1 MDVVGAASW
10 LVQVVLEKLVGD
22 GIDAAWAAARA
33 GGDPGR
39 AHGGDVRRLGSR
51 LQSLHALLSEA
62 QEHAPMARRRS
73 EALLRSLRS
82 LQSLATDAD
91 NLLDEMLYHQ
101 IHRRLHPDEPSTSS
115 NSCSSLFAVQ
125 LVEPNNRVAKR
136 VRHSGDGDTT
146 GRIKDILERMC
157 EAGDDVREAIKM
169 EKLDVSA
176 AGGGQDDRIIQRR
189 PTTSY
194 STEPK
199 VFGRDTV
206 KDRIVV
212 MLISSETC
220 GADLAVLPIV
230 GNGGVGKTTL
240 AQLVYSDTRVQAQF
254 SKRIWISV
262 SVDFDEVR
270 LTRELLD
277 CVSNGVN
284 KHGGITN
291 LNKLQEIL
299 EEDLKS
305 ERLLLV
311 LDDMWEDNDK
321 SRWNKLLAPL
331 RCSSLRGNAILVTT
345 RNHSVVKMIAT
356 MDPIHLDGLE
366 DGDFWLLFK
375 ACAFGDEKYEGH
387 PSLQVIGKCIANKLK
402 GYPLAAK
409 SVGALLNRDLDGGHW
424 MSILQSDEWKLQ
436 RGPDDIIPAL
446 MLSYIHLPF
455 HLQRCFSYCALF
467 PKGHRFDGLDLVRVW
482 ISQGFVSS
490 NNKKM
495 EDIGH
500 QYLNDLVD
508 CGFFQRSTY
517 YSMHDLIHDL
527 AHIVSADECHMIDG
541 FNSSGIAQST
551 IQHLSINTRY
561 AYKWDVYSQKFYSK
575 DDFKRKLTY
584 VGETVQTRNLS
595 TLMLFGK
602 YDADFSETF
611 SHIFK
616 EVQYLRVLRLPTLT
630 YSIDYLLSN
639 FSKLI
644 HLRYLE
650 LISSGPGGPLPEV
663 ICQLYHL
670 QVLDVE
676 YWVHLSTLPRAMND
690 LVNLRHF
697 VARGELHALIAGVG
711 RLKFLQELK
720 EFRVGKTTDFQIGQL
735 NGLREL
741 GGSLAI
747 YNLEN
752 ICSKEESKNAG
763 LRDKIYLKDLL
774 LSWCSNRFEVSSV
787 IEEEVLESLQPHSG
801 LKCLSINGYGGI
813 SCPTWLS
820 SINPLISLETICLDS
835 CTKWEVL
842 PPLGQFPLLRTLHL
856 IQLPSS
862 RVVPTVSSDD
872 WTGSEKHIIFPCL
885 EELVIRDCP
894 ELRTLGLSPC
904 SFETEG
910 SHTFGRLH
918 HATIYNCPQ
927 LMNLPQFGQTKY
939 LSTISIE
946 GVGSFPYIR
955 LFVRA
960 LYIKGCTSPSK
971 LDQIL
976 MLIEGN
982 LCLLEKL
989 TIESCLDLTYLP
1001 WKTLSKLVSLEM
1013 LVIVDCPRLS
1023 LTLYPYNQD
1032 GGNFS
1037 FMSLLNKLVI
1047 RACSITGKQLSH
1059 LILQLPFL
1067 HYLTIGKCPKITSLL
1082 LGDVINGS
1090 DSSSTSDYLQLT
1102 TDGMLQIP
1110 SHLLIQLQYLSIDDF
1125 PDLVLLWKEGFHGFT
1140 SLWTLHITGC
1150 TQLLSPMITENKRS
1164 NKNSSLLP
1172 PLLHDLMVTH
1182 VHNELLPFLLSNLTS
1197 LSIFAISNS
1206 PELSSLVLHSC
1217 TSLETLIIEKCV
1229 GLSALE
1235 GLHSL
1240 PKLKHLRIFQCPSLA
1255 KTWGPSSVDRPGFSL
1270 YLDKLEIDTTVLF
1283 NTEVCKKLPS
1293 LRHLVFFMLSIKA
1306 CPGIKSLPENGL
1318 PASLHELY
1326 VSSCSAELKEQCKKT
1341 KNVRCV
1347 YVDRNASKF
1356 IVICKL
1362 LRLYFRITKLGA
1374 WQRSLWLQPRT
1385 GGSNELMVLTKV
1397 LFTIA
1402 TTVVFRTGL
1411 VISEL

>member
-455 HLQRCFSYCALF
+455 HLQR
-467 PKGHRFDGLDLVRVW
+467 FDGLDLVRVW

-527 AHIVSADECHMIDG
+527 AHI
-541 FNSSGIAQST
+541 
-551 IQHLSINTRY
+551 
-561 AYKWDVYSQKFYSK
+561 
-575 DDFKRKLTY
+575 
-584 VGETVQTRNLS
+584 
-595 TLMLFGK
+595 
-602 YDADFSETF
+602 
-611 SHIFK
+611 
-616 EVQYLRVLRLPTLT
+616 
-630 YSIDYLLSN
+630 
-639 FSKLI
+639 
-644 HLRYLE
+644 
-650 LISSGPGGPLPEV
+650 
-663 ICQLYHL
+663 
-670 QVLDVE
+670 VLDVE

-960 LYIKGCTSPSK
+960 LYIKGCASPSK

-1140 SLWTLHITGC
+1140 SLRTLHITGC
-1150 TQLLSPMITENKRS
+1150 TQLLSPMITENKRP

-1293 LRHLVFFMLSIKA
+1293 LRHLVFFMAKNVRSFTEEEEKALCHLTSLHLSIKA